1 MIAFVEGVVEE
12 VQEGALIVRTGPF
25 GVTVLVPGPAASRVR
40 QGAVVRLRTHL
51 VVREDAWSL
60 YGFDHEDDLRL
71 FRLLIGV
78 SGIGPK
84 LALAVLSSLPRQVI
98 VTAVLNDDP
107 ALLSAAPGV
116 GKRTAERIVLDL
128 KSSMPTDLITA
139 AGDAVPSAPSS
150 GLGSEARDAVSA
162 LLALGYRE
170 ANVKATIVELAQA
183 DPDASAEA
191 LIRGALARLR

>member
-128 KSSMPTDLITA
+128 KSSMPTDLIAA